1 MIDEVLPLV
10 HADAAVRHVTLT
22 CSAAADLPP
31 ILGDRIHLQQVL
43 LNLLVNAMD
52 ALEAC
57 PPNQRFIQVSA
68 GQPESNKIEVR
79 VSDNGPAIPAEFL
92 KRLFEPFFTTKANG
106 MGMGLSVSK
115 TIIEAHKGKLWAE
128 HGLQGGACFC
138 FTVPVAD
145 AKR

>member
-1 MIDEVLPLV
+1 MRQN
-10 HADAAVRHVTLT
+10 AASQRALLMVDL
-22 CSAAADLPP
+22 SEDLP
-31 ILGDRIHLQQVL
+31 ISHIDTVQMSQVI
-43 LNLLVNAMD
+43 LNLVRNAFD
-52 ALEAC
+52 ACADS
-57 PPNQRFIQVSA
+57 PPDRRTVSITIQGAA
-68 GQPESNKIEVR
+68 GPGVEMSVTDAGSGIAPTVME
-79 VSDNGPAIPAEFL
+79 
-92 KRLFEPFFTTKANG
+92 RLFEPFFTTKANG